1 MPGLSELGALFAPV
15 AARGSLGLAVSGGAD
30 SLALLLVASAWAR
43 SVMLKAGA
51 RLTVYCTRS
60 RAAGQAANEAA
71 FVAREA
77 ARLGLACRVLRWAG
91 PKPISGVQA
100 AARLARY
107 RLIGEAMR
115 LDGAEV
121 LLTGHHRDDQA
132 ETVLMRLA
140 HGSGLGGLRGMD
152 SFAEV
157 EGVRLFRP
165 FLDVPRA
172 ALAEIVAAAGLVPV
186 ADPSNDDVHYE
197 RVRWRK
203 AMPVIGSLGL
213 DAAALTVFARRVGD
227 ADAAIAAWV
236 DDVFGESVKID
247 GFGAALLP
255 VETLPGLPRA
265 VGVKLL
271 GAILA
276 MIGGA
281 QRPHALAILERVY
294 GRLTHEDDVRR
305 LTTLGVALGRQ
316 GENFWFAREPGRQAP
331 TPARREPRQSL
342 LWDRRFRIDNSGDL
356 AVEIQMAR
364 ALSRRQAEGL
374 IGQRIVAPALAIRS
388 APLVQGGDGRLLALG
403 AHRFDDSVTV
413 AFAGEYRGVTA
424 N

>member
-43 SVMLKAGA
+43 VTPGVPQ
-51 RLTVYCTRS
+51 LTIYTVDHGLRPE
-60 RAAGQAANEAA
+60 AANEAA

-77 ARLGLACRVLRWAG
+77 ARLGLACRVLRWVD
-91 PKPISGVQA
+91 PKPTAGLQA
-100 AARLARY
+100 AARAARY

-115 LDGAEV
+115 NDGVEL
-121 LLTGHHRDDQA
+121 LLTAHHRDDQA

-152 SFAEV
+152 SFSEV

-331 TPARREPRQSL
+331 TLARLEPRQSL

-413 AFAGEYRGVTA
+413 AFSGEYRGVTA

>member
-43 SVMLKAGA
+43 VTPGVPQ
-51 RLTVYCTRS
+51 LTIYTVDHGLRPE
-60 RAAGQAANEAA
+60 AANEAA

-77 ARLGLACRVLRWAG
+77 ARLGLACRVLRWVD
-91 PKPISGVQA
+91 PKPTAGLQA
-100 AARLARY
+100 AARAARY

-115 LDGAEV
+115 NDGVEL
-121 LLTGHHRDDQA
+121 LLTAHHRDDQA

-140 HGSGLGGLRGMD
+140 HRSGLGGLRGMD
-152 SFAEV
+152 SFSEV

-294 GRLTHEDDVRR
+294 GRLTAEDDVRR

-331 TPARREPRQSL
+331 TPARLEPRQSL
-342 LWDRRFRIDNSGDL
+342 IWDRRFRIDNSGDL

-413 AFAGEYRGVTA
+413 AFSGEYRGVTA